1 MSDKSD
7 FFDESTENRWN
18 LTIIVQG
25 TTIISLPHIMSRKER
40 ILARPY
46 NTSNNYKKKRYM
58 FLRYKLL
65 RMQQI
70 LVEEVTVL
78 TPNRTPARVEATS

>member
-1 MSDKSD
+1 
-7 FFDESTENRWN
+7 
-18 LTIIVQG
+18 
-25 TTIISLPHIMSRKER
+25 MSRKER

-70 LVEEVTVL
+70 LVEEVSVL
-78 TPNRTPARVEATS
+78 TPNRTPARVEAKSWDHSDHVFFIPEKHVQIPWGLMVAYGCG